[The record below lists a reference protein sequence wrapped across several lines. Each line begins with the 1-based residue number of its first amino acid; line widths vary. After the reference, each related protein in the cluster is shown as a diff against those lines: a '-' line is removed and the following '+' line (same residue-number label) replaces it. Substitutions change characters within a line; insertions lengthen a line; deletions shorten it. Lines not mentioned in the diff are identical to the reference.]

1 MPRRKSEPPDTE
13 RLVSRAQAEADAWN
27 AANEVGCDV
36 NVTRDNGEVLHTIT
50 RASAG
55 VVGGTAVIWVVGIA
69 GCYAHAGDLEREV
82 CHVVDVTV
90 DWSPTFTS
98 YRRPPIGCALPA
110 SLAIDRLLAVS
121 QPPATRKA

>member
-1 MPRRKSEPPDTE
+1 MAWFAVWDDINEDME
-13 RLVSRAQAEADAWN
+13 HAWGVEADDAEH
-27 AANEVGCDV
+27 AAELFMEH
-36 NVTRDNGEVLHTIT
+36 GEEQ
-50 RASAG
+50 SWW
-55 VVGGTAVIWVVGIA
+55 VGGDEYPTELMVLE
-69 GCYAHAGDLEREV
+69 HAGDLEREV